1 MFCYLCFHPNCS
13 KEFFSQLQNLYFGTI
28 QMKDNQFRVLSV
40 SYPKGDIFRES
51 LFDVLFLMYL
61 LQIKYKYWKIKVI
74 ERVIGKFPE
83 LGKLRK

>member
-1 MFCYLCFHPNCS
+1 MQIVLKN
-13 KEFFSQLQNLYFGTI
+13 FFTVAKSLFSNHSNEIDVTEKY
-28 QMKDNQFRVLSV
+28 NEFRVLSV

-74 ERVIGKFPE
+74 ELVIGKFPE
-83 LGKLRK
+83 IGKLRK